1 MVPLLTAHAGLK
13 PVDVEFMRRL
23 SPFTNIIPV
32 IAKADTLT
40 LQQVTSLK
48 LSILG
53 DLRSNGVH
61 PFLFG
66 ASSSDILRSA
76 AFNSEGEMP
85 TVTAPFAISSIVSSD
100 SENMDASVLMSPEY
114 IPPLI
119 DTELKLLVDL
129 VFDPENV
136 AWLKHSTAKK
146 WMQWRMNKSAAQLIT
161 TRQIGS
167 PGRPSTPPRSYS
179 AQGTLVQFNRDRAS
193 SGAADSFTL
202 ARVADH
208 TQREERLAQV
218 RLSRWAN
225 DLQKSLAAER
235 ERYERLARGD
245 RAVWLTERLGECIS
259 DGQLVP
265 ITVGGGSSGNGGK
278 AAGFRR
284 SDGRRNMNGGVDTRD
299 PFGILQI
306 NETVGHKVLVMIK
319 IAGLGGLVGVVGV
332 WMYKQWGASG
342 FGELLQEVGR
352 S

>member
-1 MVPLLTAHAGLK
+1 VHLLIVHVGLK
-13 PVDVEFMRRL
+13 RVDVEFMRRL

-40 LQQVTSLK
+40 PQQVTSLK
-48 LSILG
+48 LSILN
-53 DLRSNGVH
+53 DLRSGGVH

-76 AFNSEGEMP
+76 AFDSEGEMP

-129 VFDPENV
+129 VFDPDNV

-146 WMQWRMNKSAAQLIT
+146 WMQWRLNKSAAQLVT
-161 TRQIGS
+161 TRQLGS
-167 PGRPSTPPRSYS
+167 VGRPSTPPRNQSV
-179 AQGTLVQFNRDRAS
+179 QGTLIQFNRERAI
-193 SGAADSFTL
+193 SGAPDSFAL

-235 ERYERLARGD
+235 ERYERLARGE
-245 RAVWLTERLGECIS
+245 RAVWLTERLGECIA

-265 ITVGGGSSGNGGK
+265 ITVSSSRGGGGGGDGK
-278 AAGFRR
+278 VAGFRR
-284 SDGRRNMNGGVDTRD
+284 IDGRVNMNGGVDGRD

-332 WMYKQWGASG
+332 WMYKQWGANG
-342 FGELLQEVGR
+342 FGEVGA
-352 S
+352 